1 MNRRST
7 ASPHF
12 KSALSGAVCR
22 HRHLTYREARD
33 CGYKREKKEG
43 AFPSSVV
50 DQDGA
55 SVSAEAGRGIDER
68 IAETALE
75 ARQAARREESLK
87 LRQEIHARDVKQ
99 WWNPYRPRDRGE
111 S

>member
-1 MNRRST
+1 MNSRAQ

-12 KSALSGAVCR
+12 KSTLSGAVCR

-55 SVSAEAGRGIDER
+55 SVSAEVGHGIDER
-68 IAETALE
+68 IAEAAIE
-75 ARQAARREESLK
+75 ARQAERRAESLK
-87 LRQEIHARDVKQ
+87 LRQEIYARDVKQ
-99 WWNPYRPRDRGE
+99 WWNPYRPRERGE